1 MPTLMASPAMK
12 SRLQQIAPRL
22 ARPAPTPSL
31 TDPEQAAR
39 HARFARRDTLFLR
52 LRALSPALFAT
63 TPPPPLKLN
72 IHTEIV
78 ERLGLT
84 TPAEQRDL
92 RAILATHTTCWSYLK
107 TLATEGAQR
116 HDLDGHAVAP
126 VTDEHRTEAVDK
138 LALAKATAKAAK
150 AKRQWAA

>member
-52 LRALSPALFAT
+52 LRALLPGAVRDHPAAT
-63 TPPPPLKLN
+63 P
-72 IHTEIV
+72 E
-78 ERLGLT
+78 
-84 TPAEQRDL
+84 
-92 RAILATHTTCWSYLK
+92 
-107 TLATEGAQR
+107 AQ
-116 HDLDGHAVAP
+116 HPH
-126 VTDEHRTEAVDK
+126 
-138 LALAKATAKAAK
+138 
-150 AKRQWAA
+150 